1 MQNIVFTVEL
11 LGSQQIALK
20 ENERANVD
28 LLRKVSALSNEKRE
42 ADKNPAGSRLTW
54 TANSWPNEAGRVN

>member
-1 MQNIVFTVEL
+1 LQNIVFTVEL

-42 ADKNPAGSRLTW
+42 ADKKPARLQ
-54 TANSWPNEAGRVN
+54 ADLDREFVAQRS